1 MENNKKIEI
10 IERLDKIEHY
20 SLLAAKNVLTLDDV
34 EILTGLSK
42 SYLYRLTST
51 KQIPYYKPN
60 GKLTFFDRK
69 EVEEWLKQNRIES
82 KVDAIYKAANYNYQK
97 GGKQ

>member
-1 MENNKKIEI
+1 MADNEKNDI
-10 IERLDKIEHY
+10 IERLDKIERY

-60 GKLTFFDRK
+60 GKLTFFDKK
-69 EVEEWLKQNRIES
+69 EVEEWLKQNKVES
-82 KVDAIYKAANYNYQK
+82 KTDALHKAANYKFQR
-97 GGKQ
+97 GGAL

>member
-10 IERLDKIEHY
+10 IERLDKIERY

>member
-1 MENNKKIEI
+1 MADNEKNDI
-10 IERLDKIEHY
+10 IERLDKIERY

-69 EVEEWLKQNRIES
+69 EVEDWLKQNKVES
-82 KVDAIYKAANYNYQK
+82 KADALHKAANYKFQR
-97 GGKQ
+97 GGAL